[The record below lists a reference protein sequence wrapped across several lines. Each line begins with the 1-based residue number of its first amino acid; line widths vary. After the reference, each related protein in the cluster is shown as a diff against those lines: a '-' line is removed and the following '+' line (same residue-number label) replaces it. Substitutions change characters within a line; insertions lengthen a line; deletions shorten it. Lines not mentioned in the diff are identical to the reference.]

1 MIFWEYDLFA
11 HRSQALGA
19 MTQPQIEQR
28 TPFR

>member
-1 MIFWEYDLFA
+1 MMLWEYDLFA
-11 HRSQALGA
+11 RRSQALGG